1 MAIMTDQAPLLTEPK
16 DDSPDTGRTAP
27 QGAEVQVL
35 AQDGTFLKVIVLD
48 ADQEPQGWVFDE
60 RVDLKGSPPTGPIDK
75 PEFTLQCWREAVGA
89 NANPHYMAAVAEMRS
104 KTATGDING
113 RAGPF
118 CMTQTEWDASRAD
131 PAFGLDGVGARD
143 IRDWRLQCA
152 MFALRASS
160 AEAQL
165 RAELQKDPPSQTDP
179 SAAHLYLAQLT
190 DAATA
195 SGAVKKPNSTITV
208 PFPDLATPVQVQAD
222 AVIKQIADALQPVLD
237 STRAA
242 VTEAG
247 TTLLGSAP
255 QEGVVAKA
263 GDPLSKDLKVPAG
276 DFAAKAPT
284 IMAKLMS
291 DFGLNDVQAAAILGN
306 IGHECAGFRHMQEI
320 APLQGG
326 RGGLG
331 WCQWTAS
338 RRVSFEK
345 FLAKRNAPPNDDKA
359 NYDYLKQELQGKP
372 QYDNAIRD
380 LKQTSTL
387 EAGVKAFE
395 LAFEKANIH
404 TKGYPSRN
412 KFGKTAL
419 DAFRAHPPAAGT

>member
-1 MAIMTDQAPLLTEPK
+1 MPIMKKQALLFREPRN
-16 DDSPDTGRTAP
+16 D
-27 QGAEVQVL
+27 AETVNDENVLRNTSVAVL
-35 AQDGTFLKVIVLD
+35 AKDNGFLKITALD
-48 ADQEPQGWVFDE
+48 NAGEPQGWVFE
-60 RVDLKGSPPTGPIDK
+60 NTVDLEGKPATGPIDK
-75 PEFTLQCWREAVGA
+75 AEFALQCWREALDA
-89 NANPHYMAAVAEMRS
+89 DANPHYMAAVAELRS
-104 KTATGDING
+104 QTATGEDSG
-113 RAGPF
+113 RVGPF
-118 CMTQTEWDASRAD
+118 RLSQAEWDAARTGDATSGDVRAS
-131 PAFGLDGVGARD
+131 D

-152 MFALRASS
+152 LFAVMAHNAEEKLRT
-160 AEAQL
+160 
-165 RAELQKDPPSQTDP
+165 ELQKAPAGPDP
-179 SAAHLYLAQLT
+179 SAAHLYLAQLI
-190 DAATA
+190 DPVAAAAAIKNPT
-195 SGAVKKPNSTITV
+195 SNITV
-208 PFPDLATPVQVQAD
+208 PFPSPGTPVQVQAD

-242 VTEAG
+242 VTQAG
-247 TTLLGSAP
+247 TTLLGSA
-255 QEGVVAKA
+255 QTEGVVTKA

-291 DFGLNDVQAAAILGN
+291 DFALTDVQAAAILGN

-331 WCQWTAS
+331 WCQWTGS
-338 RRVSFEK
+338 RRVSFEN
-345 FLAKRNAPPNDDKA
+345 FLAKRNAPSNDDKA

-419 DAFRAHPPAAGT
+419 DAFKAHPPSAGT